1 LFTLLVVKKIVVIFG
16 AVNQVVAMT
25 ATKITH
31 RHVAR
36 IRVDFPYNA
45 EMTSIKQT
53 HISLYS
59 LQSIYLTAKLNIVIV
74 APEKPLELTKF
85 QIFQRTSLD
94 FNGTVM
100 K

>member
-1 LFTLLVVKKIVVIFG
+1 
-16 AVNQVVAMT
+16 MT

-31 RHVAR
+31 CHVAR
-36 IRVDFPYNA
+36 IRIDFPYNA
-45 EMTSIKQT
+45 EMTSIEQT

-59 LQSIYLTAKLNIVIV
+59 LQSIYLTAKLNIEIKKKK
-74 APEKPLELTKF
+74 KPLELTKF

>member
-1 LFTLLVVKKIVVIFG
+1 
-16 AVNQVVAMT
+16 MT

-59 LQSIYLTAKLNIVIV
+59 LQSIYLTAKLNIEIV
-74 APEKPLELTKF
+74 ALEKPLELTKF
-85 QIFQRTSLD
+85 QIFKRTSLD

>member
-1 LFTLLVVKKIVVIFG
+1 MFIFG
-16 AVNQVVAMT
+16 AVNQVVAMN

-31 RHVAR
+31 CRVAR
-36 IRVDFPYNA
+36 IRIDFPYNA
-45 EMTSIKQT
+45 EMISIEQT

-59 LQSIYLTAKLNIVIV
+59 LQSIYLTAKLNIEIV
-74 APEKPLELTKF
+74 ALEKPLELTKF
-85 QIFQRTSLD
+85 QILQRTSLD

>member
-1 LFTLLVVKKIVVIFG
+1 MFTLLAVKKIVFIFG

-59 LQSIYLTAKLNIVIV
+59 LQPLLWAAKLSIEIV
-74 APEKPLELTKF
+74 ALEKPL
-85 QIFQRTSLD
+85 
-94 FNGTVM
+94 
-100 K
+100 